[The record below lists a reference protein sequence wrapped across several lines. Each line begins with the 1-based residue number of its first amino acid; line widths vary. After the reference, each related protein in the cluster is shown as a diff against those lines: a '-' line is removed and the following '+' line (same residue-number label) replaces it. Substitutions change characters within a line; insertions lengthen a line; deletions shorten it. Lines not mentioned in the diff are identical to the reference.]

1 MFSRSVGADD
11 LLIVREKWDPFS
23 RRHSSTLHMRFRS
36 KYFRLDESAG
46 NAVRAHTHGHQTWCE
61 FFSFFSALLP
71 CGVENEPAKLG
82 TPPFKTRQT
91 PQGERLEYQSYLR
104 NAGQIV
110 PHSLEV
116 LTVQPFASRHEFV
129 VILKKYFWFPARTLP
144 VCRLLTRETSQLL
157 APECVFKCPKLSWQR
172 GKYAG

>member
-1 MFSRSVGADD
+1 
-11 LLIVREKWDPFS
+11 
-23 RRHSSTLHMRFRS
+23 MRFRS

-116 LTVQPFASRHEFV
+116 LTVQSFASRHEFV
-129 VILKKYFWFPARTLP
+129 VILKRFLVSSQDIACLSFATKGNISIVSSGMCIQVAKTLVASEFKEENMQEDVNTRGNSVCEPANHFIFFS
-144 VCRLLTRETSQLL
+144 LTSILQ
-157 APECVFKCPKLSWQR
+157 P
-172 GKYAG
+172 